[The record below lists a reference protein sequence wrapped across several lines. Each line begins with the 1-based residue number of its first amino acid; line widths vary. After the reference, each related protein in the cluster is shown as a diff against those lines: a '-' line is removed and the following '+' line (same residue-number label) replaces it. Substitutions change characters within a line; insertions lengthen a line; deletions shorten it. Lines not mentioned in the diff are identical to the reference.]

1 MKIRGDSPKERL
13 RQRVP
18 GRSGT
23 LYQRTKKKQ
32 LQNGQIK
39 EYPLVIGN
47 RDPHNVQHWF
57 WQLTYKEK
65 QPDGKYKSR
74 TVSVAPEQVEV
85 VKVLIAANAQLEAI
99 LLFLRGST

>member
-1 MKIRGDSPKERL
+1 MKIRGD
-13 RQRVP
+13 RVP

-23 LYQRTKKKQ
+23 LYQRTKKKR

-39 EYPLVIGN
+39 EYPLVSHE
-47 RDPHNVQHWF
+47 RDPLNVLDWF

-65 QPDGKYKSR
+65 QANGKYKSR

-85 VKVLIAANAQLEAI
+85 VKVLIAANAPLEAI

>member
-1 MKIRGDSPKERL
+1 MKIRGD
-13 RQRVP
+13 RVP

-39 EYPLVIGN
+39 EYPLVSGN
-47 RDPHNVQHWF
+47 RDTHNVEHWF

-74 TVSVAPEQVEV
+74 TVSVAPGQVAA
-85 VKVLIAANAQLEAI
+85 VKVLIAGNVQLELI
-99 LLFLRGST
+99 ISYLRGST